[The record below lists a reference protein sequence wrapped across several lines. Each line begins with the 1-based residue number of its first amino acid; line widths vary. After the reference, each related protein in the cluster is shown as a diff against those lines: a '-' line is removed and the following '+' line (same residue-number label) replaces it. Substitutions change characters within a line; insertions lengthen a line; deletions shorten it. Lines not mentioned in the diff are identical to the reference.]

1 MTGILPYYLKIY
13 DRQFNDN
20 IFINKNHIVSVTKGC
35 KFFFFNSFLTQ
46 YIEIITLNKIFEI
59 HPNIEGIIKKLD
71 ADFFNKY
78 KNKCDIVNALSNSD
92 ITEKVYNKIS
102 IAEDC
107 ICNKMEKLW
116 GEDEIELEP
125 NEDLIMTSKTIK
137 GEKNGN

>member
-13 DRQFNDN
+13 DRQHNDK
-20 IFINKNHIVSVTKGC
+20 IFINKNYIVSVTDGC

-59 HPNIEGIIKKLD
+59 HPNIEGIIEKLD

-78 KNKCDIVNALSNSD
+78 TNKCDIVNALSSSD
-92 ITEKVYNKIS
+92 IIEKIHNKIS

-107 ICNKMEKLW
+107 IFNKMEKLW

-137 GEKNGN
+137 G